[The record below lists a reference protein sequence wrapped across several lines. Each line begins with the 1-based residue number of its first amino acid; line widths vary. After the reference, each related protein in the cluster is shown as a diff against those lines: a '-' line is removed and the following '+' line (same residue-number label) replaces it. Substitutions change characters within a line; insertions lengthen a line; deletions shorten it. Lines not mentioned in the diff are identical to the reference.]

1 MLNLTQHRA
10 TQEQILA
17 GVVDMPEPVR
27 ARLSELLT
35 FDEIPDA
42 DELNLRARAVAMLV
56 MEKNELGDP
65 CLQAMIGGAP
75 FFMRYLEVALLDQ
88 SVEPVYAFTRR
99 EVEEI
104 TVGGGLQKTS
114 VFRHVGFVRPYE
126 AHFDVL

>member
-56 MEKNELGDP
+56 MEAAFGLVGLVAAPIYYAYLKDELKA
-65 CLQAMIGGAP
+65 QKMI
-75 FFMRYLEVALLDQ
+75 
-88 SVEPVYAFTRR
+88 
-99 EVEEI
+99 
-104 TVGGGLQKTS
+104 
-114 VFRHVGFVRPYE
+114 
-126 AHFDVL
+126 

>member
-42 DELNLRARAVAMLV
+42 DELSLRAR
-56 MEKNELGDP
+56 D
-65 CLQAMIGGAP
+65 
-75 FFMRYLEVALLDQ
+75 VALLDQ
-88 SVEPVYAFTRR
+88 SVEPVYAFTCR
-99 EVEEI
+99 ETEEI
-104 TVGGGLQKTS
+104 TVDGGLQKTS

-126 AHFDVL
+126 AHFDVLAQKKPGAWPGFV